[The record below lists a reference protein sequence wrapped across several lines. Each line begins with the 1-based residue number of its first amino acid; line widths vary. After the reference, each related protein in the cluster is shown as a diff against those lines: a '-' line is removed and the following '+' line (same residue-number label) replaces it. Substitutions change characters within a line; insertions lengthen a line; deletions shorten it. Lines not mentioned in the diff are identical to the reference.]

1 MIHITTS
8 KSKSKNKIWSTEHK
22 GQLPTLHSTLHNNKR
37 KRERKKYSDRE
48 LNPGLVR
55 VKHPS

>member
-22 GQLPTLHSTLHNNKR
+22 GQLPTLHSTTTKE
-37 KRERKKYSDRE
+37 KEREKV
-48 LNPGLVR
+48 LGPGIPGLVR